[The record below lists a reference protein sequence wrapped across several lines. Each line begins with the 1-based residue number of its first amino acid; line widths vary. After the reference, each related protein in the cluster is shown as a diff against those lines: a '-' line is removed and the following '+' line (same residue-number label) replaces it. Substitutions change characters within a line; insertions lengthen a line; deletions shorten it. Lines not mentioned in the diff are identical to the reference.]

1 MTQSSVVVGAALPTR
16 GHNVKTSVVSRIGAG
31 AAALAAG
38 VTAVVAGPSAAFASD
53 VNPYSA
59 SAICG
64 SGYSVIDKAV
74 TEGKYYMYLLYNS
87 SNGKNCAVTLKQA
100 NLGTKTLTDV
110 YLLAENGTSDEDYGS
125 YTYYAGPVYVSAAS
139 QCIEWGGFT
148 TVSGSSYSYNSGWE
162 HCG

>member
-1 MTQSSVVVGAALPTR
+1 M
-16 GHNVKTSVVSRIGAG
+16 KTSVLSRIGAG
-31 AAALAAG
+31 ATALAAG
-38 VTAVVAGPSAAFASD
+38 VTAVVMAPGAAFASD

-74 TEGKYYMYLLYNS
+74 SEGKYYMYLLYNS
-87 SNGKNCAVTLKQA
+87 GNGKNCAVTLKQT

-110 YLLAENGTSDEDYGS
+110 YLLGKNGTADEDYGS